1 MVQGCNSVTCEAEA
15 GRSLVQGWPG
25 LCSQF
30 QAMANYRLWRRL
42 GQVGGAPQDLC
53 EKLEAGV
60 PTSVI
65 LAPGAKQ
72 DISGA
77 RWPQIGELS
86 ERSCFQKQDGELTE
100 KDAQCQPLDSTHT
113 HTHRQISLK
122 DTQSVEA
129 L

>member
-30 QAMANYRLWRRL
+30 QAMANYKLWRRL
-42 GQVGGAPQDLC
+42 GQMGGAPQDLC

-86 ERSCFQKQDGELTE
+86 VRDLASKNKMEN
-100 KDAQCQPLDSTHT
+100 
-113 HTHRQISLK
+113 
-122 DTQSVEA
+122 
-129 L
+129 